1 MLYILSA
8 MVRPR
13 TTPEFNKQ
21 YALLNAEQRE
31 AVDAVEGPVMVI
43 AGPGTGKT
51 QILTLRIA
59 NILKQTDTDP
69 SSILALTFT
78 EAGAAAMRK
87 RLVSMIGSDAYRV
100 AIYTFH
106 GFCNMIIQRFPED
119 FPRLISSEQ
128 ITDIDQV
135 LLMREL
141 IEKRD
146 HLNLLRPFHDNFA
159 YAKKS
164 LDAIGSLKSEYIEP
178 KQFKQIVLTS
188 EQIFLSRDDLYNEKG
203 AYKGKMKTVH
213 QKTQRDIEK
222 NKELAELY
230 EAYEEALRERKLYDY
245 NDMIGVAVRRLDED
259 RDVLQRLQ
267 EEYQYVLADEHQD
280 ANASQ
285 NRLLELLV
293 DFHDEPNL
301 FIVGDEKQAIYRF
314 QGASLENFLY
324 FKNKYPSARVVE
336 LKHSYR
342 SGQKILDAAH
352 SVISSSD
359 DALERIALESR
370 AAIEKEAVQ
379 VRVFGSDEIEALW
392 VARDIKRLIEEGV
405 EPSEIAVLY
414 RTNADAGYIS
424 HALERERISYSIE
437 SSRNILD
444 DTSIAQFVALLRTV
458 ADFGNKE
465 LVSQVLHVRFLGFAP
480 IDVFKILKYS
490 ARHKIPVYDCL
501 FSEKI
506 LAEIGVSDVKKF
518 SVFAKRLSKW
528 AQAGNNDPVTDV
540 FNTVLDESGF
550 LTTALNS
557 IRSVEMLEKL
567 HSLAR
572 TVEELARGNRTY
584 TLSDLIAH
592 LDLMDEYNISIKQSA
607 SVQRARRGMRL
618 MTAHRSKG
626 LEFDY
631 VYLVGAWDTHW
642 GNRRKMSNFSLPIE
656 ALTEQDNADERRLFY
671 VALTR
676 ARVGVFVS
684 YGRVSPTG
692 SERLPSQFIEEI
704 KDEHKEV
711 IDESDFEER
720 LSPEVFLRAQPEVQ
734 SLSIADSDYLK
745 ELFVEQGLSVTAL
758 NNYLTCPWQ
767 YFYSNLVRIPKIPTK
782 YMILGTAVD
791 QALKAFFTAYAQREV
806 TKEFLLDAYEQ
817 ALQQTSLSGS
827 AYAEMYE
834 QGHDALSGWFDTYD
848 GTWCKD
854 TRSAYKI
861 DLTVPLTLEELP
873 QMRVRGELD
882 KVEVYNDGITVVDY
896 KTGKPKSRNHITGG
910 TKTVGSGDYFRQLVF
925 YRMLIDA
932 EGKFTM
938 KDGVIDFVQ
947 PKDNGVYVQ
956 EHFNIT
962 QDDVDALKE
971 DISRMAKEVLN
982 LSFWDTR
989 CDKHRTGDCE
999 YCALRD
1005 LMQ

>member
-1 MLYILSA
+1 MIRA
-8 MVRPR
+8 K
-13 TTPEFNKQ
+13 TTPEFNRS
-21 YALLNAEQRE
+21 YAMLNKEQRK
-31 AVDAVEGPVMVI
+31 AVDTIEGPVMVI

-59 NILKQTDTDP
+59 HILKQTDTDP

-78 EAGAAAMRK
+78 EAGVAAMRK

-100 AIYTFH
+100 AIHTFH
-106 GFCNMIIQRFPED
+106 GFCNMTIQRFPED

-128 ITDIDQV
+128 ITDIDQI
-135 LLMREL
+135 LMMREI

-159 YAKKS
+159 YVKKS
-164 LDAIGSLKSEYIEP
+164 LNAIGDLKSEYVEP
-178 KQFKQIVLTS
+178 DDFKKRVEES
-188 EQIFLSRDDLYNEKG
+188 EKLFYAQNDLYNEKG

-213 QKTQRDIEK
+213 QKTQKSIEK
-222 NKELAELY
+222 NKELVELY
-230 EAYEEALRERKLYDY
+230 DAYEAALCERKLYDY
-245 NDMIGVAVRRLDED
+245 NDMISVVVRRLDED

-293 DFHDEPNL
+293 DFHEDPNL

-324 FKNKYPSARVVE
+324 FTNKYPNARVVE

-342 SGQKILDAAH
+342 SGQNILDVAH

-359 DALERIALESR
+359 DDIERVALESR
-370 AAIEKEAVQ
+370 AAIEKEAVEI
-379 VRVFGSDEIEALW
+379 RTFASDEVEALW
-392 VARDIKRLIEEGV
+392 VARDIEKHIGEGV
-405 EPSEIAVLY
+405 EPDEIVVLY
-414 RTNADAGYIS
+414 RTNADAAYIAQ
-424 HALERERISYSIE
+424 ALERERISYSIE
-437 SSRNILD
+437 SNRNVLD

-465 LVSQVLHVRFLGFAP
+465 LVSQVLHVRFLGFEP
-480 IDVFKILKYS
+480 IDIFKILKYS
-490 ARHKIPVYDCL
+490 SRNRTPVYDCI
-501 FSEKI
+501 FSENK
-506 LAEIGVSDVKKF
+506 LKDIGVSDIKQF

-540 FNTVLDESGF
+540 FNLVLDESGF

-557 IRSVEMLEKL
+557 SRSVEMLEKL

-584 TLSDLIAH
+584 KLQDLIAH

-607 SVQRARRGMRL
+607 GMHYAHRGVRL
-618 MTAHRSKG
+618 MTAHKAKG

-642 GNRRKMSNFSLPIE
+642 GNKRSISSFTLPIDGPVD
-656 ALTEQDNADERRLFY
+656 QDNADERRLFY

-676 ARVGVFVS
+676 ARSRVSVS
-684 YGRVSPTG
+684 YGRVSQSG
-692 SERLPSQFIEEI
+692 KDRLPSQFIEEMN
-704 KDEHKEV
+704 DSYTED
-711 IDESDFEER
+711 IDESAFEER
-720 LSPEVFLRAQPEVQ
+720 LSPEVFLQAKRDTQ
-734 SLSIADSDYLK
+734 SLSVADSEYLK
-745 ELFVEQGLSVTAL
+745 DLFIEQGLSVTAL

-782 YMILGTAVD
+782 YMTLGTAVD
-791 QALKAFFTAYAQREV
+791 RALKTFFVTYQNDEV
-806 TKEFLLDAYEQ
+806 TKDMLLDAYEK
-817 ALQQTSLSGS
+817 ALEQTSLSGN
-827 AYAEMYE
+827 AFTEMYE
-834 QGHDALSGWFDTYD
+834 QGHDSLSGWFDTYQ

-854 TRSAYKI
+854 TLNAYKI
-861 DLTVPLTLEELP
+861 DLSIPLSLEILP
-873 QMRVRGELD
+873 NIRVRGELD
-882 KVEVYNDGITVVDY
+882 KAEVYVDGITVVDY
-896 KTGKPKSRNHITGG
+896 KTGKPKSRNHIIGK
-910 TKTVGSGDYFRQLVF
+910 TKAVGSGNYFRQLVF

-932 EGKFTM
+932 QDKYKM
-938 KDGVIDFVQ
+938 KNAVLDFIQ
-947 PKDNGVYVQ
+947 PKENGTYVR
-956 EHFNIT
+956 EEFTIT
-962 QDDVDALKE
+962 QNDVDVLLKE
-971 DISRMAKEVLN
+971 IEKMSTEVLN
-982 LSFWDTR
+982 LSFWDKR
-989 CDKHRTGDCE
+989 CDKHQKGECE
-999 YCALRD
+999 YCKLRE

>member
-1 MLYILSA
+1 
-8 MVRPR
+8 MVRFR

-21 YALLNAEQRE
+21 YALLNSEQKK
-31 AVDAVEGPVMVI
+31 AVDTVEGPVMVI

-59 NILKQTDTDP
+59 NILRQTDTDA

-78 EAGAAAMRK
+78 EAGAAAMRT

-100 AIYTFH
+100 AIHTFH
-106 GFCNMIIQRFPED
+106 GFCNMTIQRFPED

-135 LLMREL
+135 LLMRDI

-146 HLNLLRPFHDNFA
+146 HLDLLRPFHDNFA
-159 YAKKS
+159 YAKES
-164 LDAIGSLKSEYIEP
+164 LNAIGDLKSEYIEP
-178 KQFKQIVLTS
+178 SQFRQLVAESEKAFLT
-188 EQIFLSRDDLYNEKG
+188 RDDLYNEKG

-213 QKTQRDIEK
+213 QKALKDIEK

-230 EAYEEALRERKLYDY
+230 EAYEEALRDRKLYDY
-245 NDMIGVAVRRLDED
+245 NDMIRVVVRRLDED

-293 DFHDEPNL
+293 DFHEEPNL

-324 FKNKYPSARVVE
+324 FKKKYPSAKVVE

-342 SGQKILDAAH
+342 SGQKILDVAH
-352 SVISSSD
+352 SVISSSED
-359 DALERIALESR
+359 EIERIALESR

-379 VRVFGSDEIEALW
+379 VRVFGSDEVEALW
-392 VARDIKRLIEEGV
+392 VARDVKRLIEEGV
-405 EPSEIAVLY
+405 EPSEIAILY
-414 RTNADAGYIS
+414 RTNADAAYVS
-424 HALERERISYSIE
+424 QALERERIGYSIE

-465 LVSQVLHVRFLGFAP
+465 LVSQVLHVRFLDFPP

-490 ARHKIPVYDCL
+490 ARNRIPVYDCI

-506 LAEIGVSDVKKF
+506 LKDIGVSDVKQF

-557 IRSVEMLEKL
+557 SRSVEMLEKL
-567 HSLAR
+567 YSLAR

-607 SVQRARRGMRL
+607 SVQRARRGVRL
-618 MTAHRSKG
+618 MTAHKSKG

-642 GNRRKMSNFSLPIE
+642 GNRRRMSNFSLPLD

-684 YGRVSPTG
+684 YGRVSPSG
-692 SERLPSQFIEEI
+692 SERLPSQFIEEM
-704 KDEHKEV
+704 KDEYKEV
-711 IDESDFEER
+711 VDESEFER
-720 LSPEVFLRAQPEVQ
+720 QLSPAVFLHARPEARG
-734 SLSIADSDYLK
+734 LSIADSEYLR

-758 NNYLTCPWQ
+758 NNYLACPWQ

-791 QALKAFFTAYAQREV
+791 RALKKFFVAYEHGEV
-806 TKEFLLDAYEQ
+806 SKDFLLEAYEE
-817 ALQQTSLSGS
+817 ALRQTSLSG
-827 AYAEMYE
+827 AAFTEMYE
-834 QGHDALSGWFDTYD
+834 QGNDALSGWFDTYE
-848 GTWCKD
+848 GTWCKE
-854 TRSAYKI
+854 TLSAYKI
-861 DLTVPLTLEELP
+861 DCAVPLSLEALS
-873 QMRVRGELD
+873 QIRVRGELD
-882 KVEVYNDGITVVDY
+882 KVEIYNDGIVVVDY
-896 KTGKPKSRNHITGG
+896 KTGKPKSRNHIMGE
-910 TKTVGSGDYFRQLVF
+910 TKSVGSGDYFRQLVF
-925 YRMLIDA
+925 YKMLIDA
-932 EGKFTM
+932 EGRYKM
-938 KDGVIDFVQ
+938 KSGVVDFIQ
-947 PKDNGVYVQ
+947 PKDNGKYVQ
-956 EHFNIT
+956 ERFTIT
-962 QDDVDALKE
+962 QDDVDALIKE
-971 DISRMAKEVLN
+971 IERVATEVLN

-989 CDKHRTGDCE
+989 CEKHKKGDCE
-999 YCALRD
+999 YCRLRD

>member
-1 MLYILSA
+1 MLNTQQ
-8 MVRPR
+8 R
-13 TTPEFNKQ
+13 T
-21 YALLNAEQRE
+21 
-31 AVDAVEGPVMVI
+31 AVDTIEGPVMVI

-78 EAGAAAMRK
+78 EAGVAAMRK

-100 AIYTFH
+100 AIHTFH
-106 GFCNMIIQRFPED
+106 GFCNMTIQRFPED

-135 LLMREL
+135 LLMREI
-141 IEKRD
+141 IEQRD
-146 HLNLLRPFHDNFA
+146 HLELLRPFHDNFA

-164 LDAIGSLKSEYIEP
+164 LNAIGDLKSEYIEP
-178 KQFKQIVLTS
+178 KSFKKLVAES
-188 EQIFLSRDDLYNEKG
+188 EEAFLSRDDLYNEKG

-213 QKTQRDIEK
+213 QKTQKDIEK

-245 NDMIGVAVRRLDED
+245 NDMISVAVRRLDED

-293 DFHDEPNL
+293 DFHDNPNL

-324 FKNKYPSARVVE
+324 FKNKYPNAQVVE

-352 SVISSSD
+352 SVIESSED
-359 DALERIALESR
+359 DIERIALESR

-392 VARDIKRLIEEGV
+392 VARDVERLIEEGV
-405 EPSEIAVLY
+405 EPDEIAVLY

-424 HALERERISYSIE
+424 RALERERIGYSIE
-437 SSRNILD
+437 SNRNILD
-444 DTSIAQFVALLRTV
+444 DTSIAQFVALLRAV

-465 LVSQVLHVRFLGFAP
+465 LVSQVLQVRFLGFAP
-480 IDVFKILKYS
+480 IDIFKVLKYS
-490 ARHKIPVYDCL
+490 SRNRTPVYDCI

-506 LAEIGVSDVKKF
+506 LKEIDVSDVKQF

-528 AQAGNNDPVTDV
+528 AQAGNNDPVTEV
-540 FNTVLDESGF
+540 FNMVLDESGF

-557 IRSVEMLEKL
+557 SRSVEMLEKL
-567 HSLAR
+567 HALAR
-572 TVEELARGNRTY
+572 IVEELARGNRTY
-584 TLSDLIAH
+584 KLSDLIAH
-592 LDLMDEYNISIKQSA
+592 LDLMDEYNISIKQAA
-607 SVQRARRGMRL
+607 STQRARRGVRL
-618 MTAHRSKG
+618 MTAHKSKG

-642 GNRRKMSNFSLPIE
+642 GNKRKMSNFSLPIKG
-656 ALTEQDNADERRLFY
+656 LNEQDNADERRLFY

-676 ARVGVFVS
+676 ARSGIFVS
-684 YGRVSPTG
+684 YGRVSPNG
-692 SERLPSQFIEEI
+692 SERLPSQFVEEM
-704 KDEHKEV
+704 KDEYKEV
-711 IDESDFEER
+711 IDESNFEQS
-720 LSPEVFLRAQPEVQ
+720 LSPEVFLRAQPEVE
-734 SLSIADSDYLK
+734 SLSVADSEYLK

-758 NNYLTCPWQ
+758 NNYLACPWQ

-782 YMILGTAVD
+782 YMVLGTAVD
-791 QALKAFFTAYAQREV
+791 RALKTFFIAYEHREV
-806 TKEFLLDAYEQ
+806 TKDFLLDAYEE
-817 ALQQTSLSGS
+817 ALKQTSLSGN
-827 AYAEMYE
+827 AFTEMYE
-834 QGHDALSGWFDTYD
+834 QGHDALSGWFDTYN
-848 GTWCKD
+848 GSWCKE
-854 TRSAYKI
+854 TLSAYKI
-861 DLTVPLTLEELP
+861 DLTVPLSLEELP
-873 QMRVRGELD
+873 QIRVRGELD
-882 KVEVYNDGITVVDY
+882 KVEIYSDGIIVVDY

-910 TKTVGSGDYFRQLVF
+910 TKAVGSGNYFRQLVF
-925 YRMLIDA
+925 YRMLVDA
-932 EGKFTM
+932 EGKFKM
-938 KDGVIDFVQ
+938 KKGVVDFIQ
-947 PKDNGVYVQ
+947 PKDNGKYVQ
-956 EHFNIT
+956 EDFVIT
-962 QDDVDALKE
+962 HDDVDALKKE
-971 DISRMAKEVLN
+971 IEKMSTEVLN

-989 CDKHRTGDCE
+989 CEKHKKGDCE
-999 YCALRD
+999 YCKLRD